1 MKIDSVIK
9 ILPINRSPEP
19 GSFVLNS
26 IKESRRINA
35 NPCQTLPKDRTRRD
49 TYQSFY
55 EASIIQTQK
64 PEKNTTRKESH
75 RPTSLMS
82 RLPRW
87 LNEKNPPANARDTN
101 LIPGLGRSPGEG
113 NGNQLQYS
121 CPENPMDRGAWQAA
135 VPGVSKSQTQLKPLS
150 TAQHTGKCS

>member
-113 NGNQLQYS
+113 NGNHSSILAWRNS
-121 CPENPMDRGAWQAA
+121 MDRGAWWAT
-135 VPGVSKSQTQLKPLS
+135 VHVVTKSQMQLSDWTTNACLLLL
-150 TAQHTGKCS
+150 